1 MKSSGENGHASGN
14 LGLTRTF
21 SASSFIVL
29 AFSFELPLM
38 VRDEE
43 SPVPTAPLMLLAGGE
58 TKPAARVADLMAKRR
73 VKDRDCMVLL
83 LASKLCYKNG
93 DACLR

>member
-1 MKSSGENGHASGN
+1 
-14 LGLTRTF
+14 
-21 SASSFIVL
+21 
-29 AFSFELPLM
+29 M

-73 VKDRDCMVLL
+73 VKDRDCMVLF

-93 DACLR
+93 DACLRYHCAVVSQ